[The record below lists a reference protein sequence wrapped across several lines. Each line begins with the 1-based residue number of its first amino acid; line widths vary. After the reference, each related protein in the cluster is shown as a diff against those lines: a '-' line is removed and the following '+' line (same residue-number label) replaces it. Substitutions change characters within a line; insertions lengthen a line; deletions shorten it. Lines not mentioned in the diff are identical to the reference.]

1 MFERHKE
8 HKAQVAA
15 ERAAQVAEQAAQA
28 AAQAAA
34 QTDAL
39 LGWCI
44 DRTRDLIEQP
54 SSSASVSLPLKAGER
69 AVYEL
74 AGAQLVEPRRGAGHW
89 QGGTQ
94 GVSVRIP
101 GTRSAR
107 YRVGSTRGHYV
118 QGEENPTVID
128 TGTLTITTKRAV
140 FLGSKQSR
148 EWQWAKLTGIH
159 DEPGVAWT
167 SIGVSNRQKVSGIAY
182 PTARATEVRFYL
194 ELAVAAANGTT
205 GEMLAE
211 LQDERAKLVHP
222 AGGS

>member
-1 MFERHKE
+1 MFEKHKQ

-15 ERAAQVAEQAAQA
+15 ERTAQA
-28 AAQAAA
+28 AERAA
-34 QTDAL
+34 QEAARAATQIDAL

-44 DRTRDLIEQP
+44 DRTRELIEQP
-54 SSSASVSLPLKAGER
+54 SSGPSVSLPLKAGER

-74 AGAQLVEPRRGAGHW
+74 TGAQLVEPRRGSGHW
-89 QGGTQ
+89 QSGTQ

-101 GTRSAR
+101 GTRTAR

-118 QGEENPTVID
+118 QGEEKPTVID

-148 EWQWAKLTGIH
+148 EWQWTKLTGIH

-182 PTARATEVRFYL
+182 PTERATEVRFYL
-194 ELAVAAANGTT
+194 ELAAAAANGTT
-205 GEMLAE
+205 AQMLAE
-211 LQDERAKLVHP
+211 LQDERSKLVLP
-222 AGGS
+222 AGDT

>member
-1 MFERHKE
+1 MFEKHKE
-8 HKAQVAA
+8 RKAQAA
-15 ERAAQVAEQAAQA
+15 ADRAAQVAERAAQQAAR
-28 AAQAAA
+28 AAA

-44 DRTRDLIEQP
+44 DRTRELIEHP
-54 SSSASVSLPLKAGER
+54 TSGPSVSLPLKAGER

-74 AGAQLVEPRRGAGHW
+74 AGAQLVEPRRGDGHW

-94 GVSVRIP
+94 GISVRIP

-107 YRVGSTRGHYV
+107 YRVGATRGHYV
-118 QGEENPTVID
+118 QGEEKPTVID
-128 TGTLTITTKRAV
+128 TGTLTITTRRAV

-148 EWQWAKLTGIH
+148 EWLWAKLTGIH

-167 SIGVSNRQKVSGIAY
+167 AIGVSNRQKVSGVAY
-182 PTARATEVRFYL
+182 PTQRAAEVRFFL

-205 GEMLAE
+205 GDMLAE
-211 LQDERAKLVHP
+211 LQDERSKLALP
-222 AGGS
+222 GGEA